1 MVGMLLLVPGLAG
14 QIACGQTDRL
24 SEGTQ
29 GNAAVTRGARLGQ
42 GLHLTASI
50 ILSHKSGPGEQILS
64 FRKGFSLSF
73 AGCQLTSDRA
83 LVWIGSGGVSLKADS
98 TPKYRVQV
106 YLKGEVSRPSSGGRQ
121 APAEMTEVTL
131 EEGEAIVVTVGVD
144 GEIFVTA
151 DDKAT
156 AGDDALPFY
165 REAAAAFEKAG
176 ASVPAGPES
185 MAVEPPSAGTA
196 ESKAE
201 PNEPQAGFTVS
212 IMPLTDVEIERN
224 LLDSG
229 EEVVTIIGRILILW
243 QQDDEAAQSST
254 LFELRADSLV
264 VWRGGA
270 GAAQPAGE
278 AAAIQETGVSQI
290 YVAGDVQFRQGQRTI
305 LADELYYDL
314 RQQRALAKGVVM
326 STYDPTRNIPIYVWA
341 KELRQLGA
349 NEFEGQDI
357 TLTTSEFWTP
367 QLSFQAA
374 KIHVLDEGDTAEPRG
389 FLPDSS
395 LDVELRD
402 VAFKYGNITLLKLP
416 VVRSD
421 REVSDVPI
429 RSIHVGHNKAYG
441 TSVETRWFL
450 SRILGLRE
458 PEGTDASLALD
469 YYGDRGMGGGADV
482 SYERDNYFGSVLGY
496 AIDDHGDDR
505 LSRTR
510 KDVAVPDEMR
520 GRFKLQHRHFLPYSW
535 QLTAEVSYLSDKNF
549 LEQFYRTEFNIGK
562 EQETLLHLKRIEDN
576 WGLAFLG
583 KTRINDFMD
592 QVEELPTAEFH
603 LTGQSLFDDR
613 LTFFSDNQVSR
624 YRYRFSPENPLDE
637 PDEFFTFTGT
647 RNELDMPLTVGDSK
661 VVPFVAGTFGYDDGA
676 GFQSKIDGE
685 PMSGED
691 AIWIGEAGVR
701 MSTQPFWCVYPSVES
716 RLLDLHQLRH
726 IVRPSITAV
735 AYTESDAVA
744 EQRDTLDLEI
754 AQRWQTKRG
763 PAGHRRTVNWIELD
777 MDFVWVN
784 DSSDELAGP
793 DRFIW
798 SYPFI
803 PLANRAGTVIP
814 PLDRRT
820 TDLFGP
826 RHNYVSTETILRLTD
841 TTAVLSDLYFDMQ
854 DGVIEQFDVGFSRL
868 CWPNLS
874 YYLGSRYLRDIGT
887 ELGERGSNALTFAA
901 TYVLDSRYTAVF
913 SEQYDVDYGANIRT
927 DITLIRKYHRMNLAL
942 TFSIDDSLD
951 EQRIVFSL
959 WPQGV
964 PELSFGLRRYME
976 LGASDVYY

>member
-1 MVGMLLLVPGLAG
+1 MQYRFWIVGMLLLVPGPAG
-14 QIACGQTDRL
+14 HVACGQTDRL

-29 GNAAVTRGARLGQ
+29 GNAAVARGARPTQ
-42 GLHLTASI
+42 DLHLNASV
-50 ILSHKSGPGEQILS
+50 ILSHDSSPGEQILS
-64 FRKGFSLSF
+64 FDKGLSLSF
-73 AGCQLTSDRA
+73 AGRQFTSDRA
-83 LVWIGSGGVSLKADS
+83 LVWIGPGGGTAKH
-98 TPKYRVQV
+98 RVRV
-106 YLKGEVSRPSSGGRQ
+106 YLKGKVSRSSSPDRQ
-121 APAEMTEVTL
+121 VPAAMTETTL
-131 EEGEAIVVTVGVD
+131 EGGEAVVVTAGVE

-151 DDKAT
+151 DARAV

-165 REAAAAFEKAG
+165 HEAVAAFEKAG
-176 ASVPAGPES
+176 AGVPAAPGS
-185 MAVEPPSAGTA
+185 MAGKPPSAAAA
-196 ESKAE
+196 EPKAE
-201 PNEPQAGFTVS
+201 PNEPRAGFTVS
-212 IMPLTDVEIERN
+212 FMPLTDVEIERN

-229 EEVVTIIGRILILW
+229 EEVITIIGRILILW
-243 QQDDEAAQSST
+243 QQDDEATQSST
-254 LFELRADSLV
+254 LFELQADSVV

-270 GAAQPAGE
+270 GAAQAAGE
-278 AAAIQETGVSQI
+278 AAAVQETGVSQI

-314 RQQRALAKGVVM
+314 RRQRALAKGVVM
-326 STYDPTRNIPIYVWA
+326 RTFDPARNIPIYVWA

-349 NEFEGQDI
+349 NEFEGRDI

-367 QLSFQAA
+367 QLSFEAA
-374 KIHVLDEGDTAEPRG
+374 KIHVLDEGDTGKPTG
-389 FLPDSS
+389 ILPDSS

-429 RSIHVGHNKAYG
+429 RSIHIGRSKAYG

-450 SRILGLRE
+450 SRLLGLRE
-458 PEGTDASLALD
+458 PEGTDASLSLD
-469 YYGDRGMGGGADV
+469 YYGDRGMGGGAEV

-496 AIDDHGDDR
+496 AIDDRGEDR

-583 KTRINDFMD
+583 KTRINDFMN
-592 QVEELPTAEFH
+592 QVEELPTAEYH
-603 LTGQSLFDDR
+603 LTGQSLFGDR
-613 LTFFSDNQVSR
+613 FTFFSDNQVSR
-624 YRYRFSPENPLDE
+624 YRYRFSPENPLKE
-637 PDEFFTFTGT
+637 PDEYFTFTGT
-647 RNELDMPLTVGDSK
+647 RNELDMPVTVGDSK

-676 GFQSKIDGE
+676 GFRSEIDGE
-685 PMSGED
+685 PAGAED

-701 MSTQPFWCVYPSVES
+701 MSTLPFWCVYPSVES

-726 IVRPSITAV
+726 IIRPSITAV
-735 AYTESDAVA
+735 AYTESAPVA

-763 PAGHRRTVNWIELD
+763 PAGQRRTVNWIELD

-784 DSSDELAGP
+784 DSSHEAAGP

-798 SYPFI
+798 SQPFI
-803 PLANRAGTVIP
+803 PLANRAGTMIP
-814 PLDRRT
+814 PLDRRA

-826 RHNYVSTETILRLTD
+826 RHNYASTEAILRLTD

-887 ELGERGSNALTFAA
+887 TLGERGSNAVTFSA
-901 TYVLDSRYTAVF
+901 TYILDSRYTAVF

-927 DITLIRKYHRMNLAL
+927 DITLIRKYHRMNLGL

-951 EQRIVFSL
+951 EQRVVLSL

-964 PELSFGLRRYME
+964 PELAIGLRRYME